1 MSEFQDEL
9 SNCEREPIHVPGQ
22 IQSHG
27 FLIVVDYNYKISH
40 CSDNISGL
48 FPEDGTKLLGR
59 SLQHIELLIGNN
71 YSSGFIADLISSGT
85 TNKSFEQ
92 INPYKITIKGDDYYL
107 IIS

>member
-1 MSEFQDEL
+1 
-9 SNCEREPIHVPGQ
+9 
-22 IQSHG
+22 
-27 FLIVVDYNYKISH
+27 

-107 IIS
+107 IISNASSYYLLEFEPVISDLDSDIQKLMGHSISRM